1 MGQARSHVFAPL
13 GDLGRAEAVTTRLTD
28 AISMGLLADGEQ
40 LPSEAELAGQFGVAT
55 VTVREALVALR
66 QLGLVATRRGRGG
79 GSFVIAPEEGAPTSW
94 RQRLRAVSLSELRD
108 IGDHYLAVAGAAARL
123 AAERSSP
130 EDVERL
136 RLATE
141 DLRRASD
148 GQARGADGEAS
159 VAEGLAARGGGEG
172 LAARGGG
179 EGLGSVAGGEAGG
192 EGGARRGLERG
203 VFGGGGGATRERAA
217 DGEAGGV
224 AERGWSRWGEQA
236 AARAERQF
244 HLEVAAAAQS
254 ARLTHEEVQLQG
266 ERGGLLWLPPSPNAY
281 AEHRAITEAIALQ
294 DGELARKLTEEHILE
309 AVDRLVDMHL
319 ALLES

>member
-13 GDLGRAEAVTTRLTD
+13 GDLGRAEAVTARLTD

-66 QLGLVATRRGRGG
+66 QQGLLATRRGRGG
-79 GSFVIAPEEGAPTSW
+79 GSFVIAPGDGSPASW
-94 RQRLRAVSLSELRD
+94 PQRLRQVSLSELRD
-108 IGDHYLAVAGAAARL
+108 IGDHYLAIAGAAARL

-141 DLRRASD
+141 DLRI
-148 GQARGADGEAS
+148 
-159 VAEGLAARGGGEG
+159 AEGTAVVDGLAAER
-172 LAARGGG
+172 
-179 EGLGSVAGGEAGG
+179 
-192 EGGARRGLERG
+192 RRGAE
-203 VFGGGGGATRERAA
+203 VPAA
-217 DGEAGGV
+217 EGSRSAGGV
-224 AERGWSRWGEQA
+224 AAGERRRSVAESAAEGSRSAGGVAAGELRRAGA
-236 AARAERQF
+236 AKARAERQF
-244 HLEVAAAAQS
+244 HLEMAAAAQS
-254 ARLTHEEVQLQG
+254 PRLTHQEIQLQG
-266 ERGGLLWLPPSPNAY
+266 EQGGLLWLPPSANAH
-281 AEHRAITEAIALQ
+281 AEHRAITEAIAHQ

-319 ALLES
+319 ELLDP

>member
-1 MGQARSHVFAPL
+1 MGQARSHVFASL
-13 GDLGRAEAVTTRLTD
+13 GDLGRAEAVTARLTD

-66 QLGLVATRRGRGG
+66 QQGLVATRRGRGG
-79 GSFVIAPEEGAPTSW
+79 GSFVITPVEGTPASW
-94 RQRLRAVSLSELRD
+94 QQRLRAVSLSELRD

-141 DLRRASD
+141 DLRK
-148 GQARGADGEAS
+148 ADG
-159 VAEGLAARGGGEG
+159 
-172 LAARGGG
+172 
-179 EGLGSVAGGEAGG
+179 
-192 EGGARRGLERG
+192 
-203 VFGGGGGATRERAA
+203 
-217 DGEAGGV
+217 
-224 AERGWSRWGEQA
+224 QA

-254 ARLTHEEVQLQG
+254 PRLTHQEIHLQG
-266 ERGGLLWLPPSPNAY
+266 ERGGLLWLPPSANAH
-281 AEHRAITEAIALQ
+281 AEHRAITEAVALQ

>member
-13 GDLGRAEAVTTRLTD
+13 GDLGRAEAVTARLTD
-28 AISMGLLADGEQ
+28 AISMGLLGDGEQ

-66 QLGLVATRRGRGG
+66 QQGLVATRRGRGG
-79 GSFVIAPEEGAPTSW
+79 GSFVITPDQGAPASW
-94 RQRLRAVSLSELRD
+94 QQRLRAVSLSELRD

-136 RLATE
+136 WLATE
-141 DLRRASD
+141 DLRNATGAATSNQRNATEAAMSNQGNATGAATSD
-148 GQARGADGEAS
+148 QGSPGQ
-159 VAEGLAARGGGEG
+159 
-172 LAARGGG
+172 
-179 EGLGSVAGGEAGG
+179 
-192 EGGARRGLERG
+192 
-203 VFGGGGGATRERAA
+203 
-217 DGEAGGV
+217 
-224 AERGWSRWGEQA
+224 
-236 AARAERQF
+236 ARAERQF

-254 ARLTHEEVQLQG
+254 PRLTHQEIQLQG
-266 ERGGLLWLPPSPNAY
+266 EQGGLLWLLPSHNGH
-281 AEHRAITEAIALQ
+281 AEHGAITEAIARQ

-319 ALLES
+319 NLL

>member
-13 GDLGRAEAVTTRLTD
+13 GDLGRAEAVTARLTD
-28 AISMGLLADGEQ
+28 AISMGLLGDGEQ

-66 QLGLVATRRGRGG
+66 QQGLVATRRGRGG
-79 GSFVIAPEEGAPTSW
+79 GSFVITPDQEAPASW
-94 RQRLRAVSLSELRD
+94 QQRLRAVSLSELRD

-136 RLATE
+136 WLATE
-141 DLRRASD
+141 DLRNAGAATNDQGSR
-148 GQARGADGEAS
+148 GQ
-159 VAEGLAARGGGEG
+159 
-172 LAARGGG
+172 
-179 EGLGSVAGGEAGG
+179 
-192 EGGARRGLERG
+192 
-203 VFGGGGGATRERAA
+203 
-217 DGEAGGV
+217 
-224 AERGWSRWGEQA
+224 
-236 AARAERQF
+236 ARAERQF

-254 ARLTHEEVQLQG
+254 PRLTHQEIQLQG
-266 ERGGLLWLPPSPNAY
+266 EQGGLLWLPQSGNGH
-281 AEHRAITEAIALQ
+281 AEHGAITEAIARQ

-319 ALLES
+319 NLL